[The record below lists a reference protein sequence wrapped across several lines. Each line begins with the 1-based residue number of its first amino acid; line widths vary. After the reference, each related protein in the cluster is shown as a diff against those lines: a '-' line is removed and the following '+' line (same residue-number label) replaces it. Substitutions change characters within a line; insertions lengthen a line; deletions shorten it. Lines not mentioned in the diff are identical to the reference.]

1 MPQTFCVSYC
11 SFFSKSH
18 QSSKKQ
24 NKMEIFERASRKY
37 YKQQQHPALSLRKV
51 KIKVDIVNKLNLPL
65 AMTSVQRS
73 RPFLAF
79 LNASNTLCLLLPF
92 LPWIENTWP
101 LCNLSIQVEKYST
114 QAQVEKKMMPLGTI
128 YTLREQNSCLDWIF
142 YSVFLIRLETF

>member
-1 MPQTFCVSYC
+1 MCVLL
-11 SFFSKSH
+11 FFFFQNPIKVAKSKTKWRYLKEYLENTTSN
-18 QSSKKQ
+18 S
-24 NKMEIFERASRKY
+24 NTLL
-37 YKQQQHPALSLRKV
+37 LSLRKV

-114 QAQVEKKMMPLGTI
+114 QAQVEKKMMPLGPFI
-128 YTLREQNSCLDWIF
+128 HYVSKIHVKIGSFIL
-142 YSVFLIRLETF
+142 YSW